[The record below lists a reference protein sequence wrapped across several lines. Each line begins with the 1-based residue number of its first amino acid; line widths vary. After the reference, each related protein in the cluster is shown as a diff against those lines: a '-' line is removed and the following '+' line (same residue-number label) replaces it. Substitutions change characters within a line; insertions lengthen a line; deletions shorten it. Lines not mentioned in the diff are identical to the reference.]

1 MDKSHAGIPGPSG
14 AVKSEL
20 THLTGRM
27 TRRQTALTVLR
38 GLALW
43 AALFASGTLL
53 ALAAD
58 ALWNL
63 GTALFPLLAGLGAM
77 ALVAAAAVVRRFRRG
92 PARLLLLADRE
103 IGGEEQLTTAYE
115 LLADRPQHPLLPALL
130 QRCKPLVARVDP
142 RRVLPFALGGPEW
155 AAGGSILVALAV
167 FFAAAYWPEGP
178 PSAGRRMREAVRQE
192 GRRIQQMA
200 DRLEAAA
207 ERDSFFQVSQLTP
220 RLRAAAMAFQRDE
233 VEPAGAVQRLFDL
246 SGEAARLAAEAAG
259 PGNRASGAAAED
271 GSGAEAVSQ
280 VADRGEAERF
290 QSPPLAEGAPRS
302 GVDPIQVRVDRVAP
316 PEGLIENTTNVPTTQ
331 DMTAL
336 GEMTQRSPFSPP
348 PRESELLR
356 LAEEDLEAAANELER
371 LIASSRGTPTPSSLG
386 EESEGDA
393 ITLDDASP
401 SDRSRPASSESNPAE
416 ARPGDSGRYGRV
428 DETYSEATG
437 NVLPGEAPEETG
449 FFDARVRG
457 APGASRVE
465 TVIMSQR
472 PGSGTRTI
480 PLEFHDGEFRR
491 VPVVVDG
498 GAEIPREY
506 WPILRAYFDRLRE
519 AKRGQALSNGTP
531 GLQ

>member
-63 GTALFPLLAGLGAM
+63 GTALLPLLAGLGVM
-77 ALVAAAAVVRRFRRG
+77 TLVAAAAVVRRFRRG

-246 SGEAARLAAEAAG
+246 SGEAARLAEAAMPIEEFLAAEAES
-259 PGNRASGAAAED
+259 GNLNLKLHNTGAAKALLH
-271 GSGAEAVSQ
+271 GHCHQKAMSVL
-280 VADRGEAERF
+280 
-290 QSPPLAEGAPRS
+290 SP
-302 GVDPIQVRVDRVAP
+302 V
-316 PEGLIENTTNVPTTQ
+316 Q
-331 DMTAL
+331 DL
-336 GEMTQRSPFSPP
+336 
-348 PRESELLR
+348 
-356 LAEEDLEAAANELER
+356 LER
-371 LIASSRGTPTPSSLG
+371 I
-386 EESEGDA
+386 
-393 ITLDDASP
+393 
-401 SDRSRPASSESNPAE
+401 
-416 ARPGDSGRYGRV
+416 PGL
-428 DETYSEATG
+428 E
-437 NVLPGEAPEETG
+437 
-449 FFDARVRG
+449 
-457 APGASRVE
+457 VE
-465 TVIMSQR
+465 TVETSCCGMAGAFGYQAETVEVSR
-472 PGSGTRTI
+472 AMGELDLLPAVRAAERETLVVADGTSCRHQI
-480 PLEFHDGEFRR
+480 ADGA
-491 VPVVVDG
+491 G
-498 GAEIPREY
+498 
-506 WPILRAYFDRLRE
+506 RE
-519 AKRGQALSNGTP
+519 ALHAARVLLMAVEAGREAVK
-531 GLQ
+531 